1 MDGWSQQQW
10 NRRHKR
16 KKGIVASIIF
26 LLSRVVVFT
35 CMYEKLIKY
44 ADKACH
50 ATQVSSIVTFDVWGI
65 SDRDDCTAPS
75 KGGGAK
81 VTEKS

>member
-1 MDGWSQQQW
+1 MAGWRQQQW

-16 KKGIVASIIF
+16 KKGIVASIIS
-26 LLSRVVVFT
+26 LLSRVVVVFT

-65 SDRDDCTAPS
+65 SDKDDCTAPS

-81 VTEKS
+81 VTE